1 MAETPQGPIG
11 HLAKTPQGQI
21 GHLAKTPQGPIG
33 HFLAIKEV
41 RMSVNVWDVVLV
53 ACVVLA
59 VALAIRSMRKTR
71 CVGGCASCPCAE
83 GCKTRKG

>member
-1 MAETPQGPIG
+1 
-11 HLAKTPQGQI
+11 
-21 GHLAKTPQGPIG
+21 
-33 HFLAIKEV
+33 
-41 RMSVNVWDVVLV
+41 MSVNVWDVVLV